1 MIIKWTFF
9 RWVVWV
15 WLWYAYQNPHT
26 HLRYTYHHQFQLLRT
41 PLYSAE
47 TFLFF
52 RSTAEWL
59 PKSSNKLKS
68 KINEPKMWTK
78 APPSRETL
86 ITISSNELL
95 NLLNW
100 SFSSLCKNLMHC
112 LHNIKRSWEGE
123 MELGY
128 PKEKVWIYKI
138 GFLLT
143 LNSVPSQRSLS
154 VLPPGITI
162 LYARQLQLL

>member
-1 MIIKWTFF
+1 MWI
-9 RWVVWV
+9 VVCIPKS
-15 WLWYAYQNPHT
+15 PHPPPIYLSSSISAVT
-26 HLRYTYHHQFQLLRT
+26 SP

-143 LNSVPSQRSLS
+143 LNSVPSQRSIS